1 MLHPFHRLIMTG
13 FGNSL
18 DEICKELE
26 ECENLIN
33 ALAVDSNKA
42 RNLLRAGKDLMLEH
56 PFTRESLDYNCLELK
71 GMITRQDLLF
81 DDRRKPLIKFKDMY
95 EAMNNINDWCETAT
109 KHIEKQTASGENKEE
124 AGAAILSELRQ
135 LEFLLKESEEIKIK
149 GRTHFEE
156 DFVEIKDL
164 ISEATLVKVDD
175 HISKLEEVRKRV
187 SDKRDVLRKKAEDE
201 KLIDDSCPTGAMDST
216 DHPDR

>member
-1 MLHPFHRLIMTG
+1 MTG

-18 DEICKELE
+18 DEICKELD

-71 GMITRQDLLF
+71 TMITRQELLF

-109 KHIEKQTASGENKEE
+109 KHIEKQQSETSKEE
-124 AGAAILSELRQ
+124 ASASILSELRQ

-164 ISEATLVKVDD
+164 ISEATLVKVDE
-175 HISKLEEVRKRV
+175 HINKLEEVKKKV
-187 SDKRDVLRKKAEDE
+187 SDRRDALRKKAEDE
-201 KLIDDSCPTGAMDST
+201 KLIDESCPTGNTDLA
-216 DHPDR
+216 DHPDRSASNFQK